1 MFVNVLD
8 LDLDF
13 FLNGVAYFKDDDGKR
28 LDSKFYKPWTQSQ
41 VRSFLEQKCGLS
53 VTAPVKGRIV
63 EHHDDA
69 FDFWQ
74 YLTNRHFVLP
84 CHSNSKS
91 VLLWSRYRL
100 NE

>member
-13 FLNGVAYFKDDDGKR
+13 FLNGVVYF
-28 LDSKFYKPWTQSQ
+28 
-41 VRSFLEQKCGLS
+41 
-53 VTAPVKGRIV
+53 
-63 EHHDDA
+63 DDA

-84 CHSNSKS
+84 CHSDSKS
-91 VLLWSRYRL
+91 LLL
-100 NE
+100 